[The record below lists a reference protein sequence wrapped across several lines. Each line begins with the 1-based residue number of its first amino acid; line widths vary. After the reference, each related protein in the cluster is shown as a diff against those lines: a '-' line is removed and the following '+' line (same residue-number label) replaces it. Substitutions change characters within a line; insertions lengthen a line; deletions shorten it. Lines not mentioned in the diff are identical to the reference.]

1 MNTRAMLAGAFGLVM
16 VLATVG
22 GFPVSACAAVLVI
35 AGLLLRVFTILAVL
49 CVIGILA
56 FTDSS
61 PVSALLSGLAAVLYL
76 LTAYPLRWPPQVN
89 ALRYEVIVPALVFGC
104 VALLAAAI
112 PMGRSS
118 WLPLTVPVAVIVI
131 YVLTLRPFTQ
141 GNGGAV
147 ER

>member
-1 MNTRAMLAGAFGLVM
+1 MNTRAMLAGVFGLVM

-22 GFPVSACAAVLVI
+22 GFPASACAAVLVI
-35 AGLLLRVFTILAVL
+35 AGLLLRGFAILAVL

-76 LTAYPLRWPPQVN
+76 LTAYPLRVN

-104 VALLAAAI
+104 AALLVAAI

-131 YVLTLRPFTQ
+131 YVLALRPFTQ